1 MALPVV
7 MTSVPLTDTLIELLT
22 PHVRMVPWQ
31 DDPDAHYSAEV
42 EGIFVY
48 GKSKVTGPLLDR
60 LPRVRVV
67 SNHGV
72 GVDHIDLVAAADR
85 GIPVG
90 NTPDVLNGAVADAAF
105 ALLLATARRIV
116 EGDRFVRQPDCLAFP
131 ADAMTGTEVHGT
143 TLGIVGLGRIGSEI
157 ARRAH
162 GFRMNILYHNRR
174 RSAETEQQLLADG
187 ISARHVDFGE
197 LLSSADHIIS
207 ILPHTPE
214 TVGKFDAIAFAAM
227 KETAIFVNI
236 GRGTS
241 VDTPALTHALTR
253 GRPAAAGLDVTY
265 PEPLPQDH
273 PLRQLPNVV
282 FTPHLGSAT
291 RQTRRRMGELAV
303 DNLLRGLHHPPR
315 ELYGVKHRPGAP

>member
-1 MALPVV
+1 
-7 MTSVPLTDTLIELLT
+7 
-22 PHVRMVPWQ
+22 VPWQ
-31 DDPDAHYSAEV
+31 DAPDSQYAAVV
-42 EGIFVY
+42 EGVFVY

-72 GVDHIDLVAAADR
+72 GVDHIDLAAAAER

-116 EGDRFVRQPDCLAFP
+116 EGDRFVRQPDCVAFP

-162 GFRMNILYHNRR
+162 GFRMKILYHNRR
-174 RSAETEQQLLADG
+174 RREDTERQLSTDG
-187 ISARHVDFGE
+187 ISVEYVSFRD
-197 LLSSADHIIS
+197 LLNAADHIIS
-207 ILPHTPE
+207 ILPHTPD
-214 TVGKFDAIAFAAM
+214 TVGKFDAAAFAAM

-241 VDTPALTHALTR
+241 VDTCALADSLAH
-253 GRPAAAGLDVTY
+253 GRPAAAGLDVTS
-265 PEPLPQDH
+265 PEPLRQDH

-282 FTPHLGSAT
+282 LTPHLGSAT

-303 DNLLRGLHHPPR
+303 ANLLRGLQNLPLLASPPA
-315 ELYGVKHRPGAP
+315 E